1 MGEMEQ
7 VSKKEGIIDV
17 GISREKREELV
28 QKAERH
34 MGYDSIYV
42 WNANIN
48 GYIIQLRTNEPHLD
62 DFWRENWFPAAIDR
76 NLRPHGVIYAATGIY
91 DEPPGIY
98 YHSETKTGIIF
109 NVGNYEFVRALALGI
124 VADVCEEQERLN
136 FLRGSLVDI
145 NGEGVAI
152 MGETGRGVSTNAFLL
167 LEMDRA
173 RIHSDDIIYVEQLGG
188 EKGRISTSVSE
199 RKFFLKKDLIKIY
212 PRLQALYEKSKK
224 EPFYA

>member
-1 MGEMEQ
+1 MVEMEQ
-7 VSKKEGIIDV
+7 VPGKKGVIDV

-76 NLRPHGVIYAATGIY
+76 NLRPHGVIYAATGLY

-98 YHSETKTGIIF
+98 YNSETKTGIVF
-109 NVGNYEFVRALALGI
+109 NIGNYEFVRALALGI

-145 NGEGVAI
+145 NGEGVAF

-173 RIHSDDIIYVEQLGG
+173 RIHSDAVSYTHLTLPTIY
-188 EKGRISTSVSE
+188 SV
-199 RKFFLKKDLIKIY
+199 
-212 PRLQALYEKSKK
+212 
-224 EPFYA
+224 